1 MKKKVKQKAEQ
12 KLLWILVGAGAAMLA
27 SNVVE
32 KSLEAGWRAV
42 MSDDPP
48 SRPESPHTAWGEALA
63 WTAASALAIG
73 LSQVLAKRGTAI
85 GWQYATG
92 RMPPV

>member
-1 MKKKVKQKAEQ
+1 MKKKVKHKAEQ
-12 KLLWILVGAGAAMLA
+12 KLLWILVGAGAAMVA

-32 KSLEAGWRAV
+32 RSLTAGWKAIT
-42 MSDDPP
+42 SDDPP
-48 SRPESPHTAWGEALA
+48 SKPESPDTGWGEALM

-73 LSQVLAKRGTAI
+73 LSQVLARRGAAV

-92 RMPPV
+92 KTPPV